1 MVTDAQVRRLRRKLM
16 EGKTLEAAAAAAAM
30 SERSA
35 RTWKEGLLPSRT
47 KEPRDWRTRPDPFR
61 DVWESDVV
69 PLLQADESGRL
80 EAKTIVEVLGQRYP
94 GRYGEAQLRTM
105 QRRVR
110 QWRALQGPPR
120 TVYFQQDA
128 QPGREGAF
136 DFTHGTE
143 LGVTIV
149 GQPFRHLLFQFLL
162 VYSGW
167 RWVGLAFGETFEALV
182 GGLQGALWELGG
194 VPPVL
199 RHDNLSAATHE
210 LARSGGRAL
219 NSRFADVLEHYG
231 TASSRISPGE
241 SHENGA
247 AEKAHDL
254 LKSAIEQAIIVR
266 GSRDFNSPE
275 QYLGFVRELV
285 DRRFNT
291 GAATALAEERQKLGP
306 LPSSPIP
313 SYSTYSIQ
321 VRRWSTVRVRGRIYS
336 VPSRLIGHDVEVRQ
350 HPDEVE
356 VLFAG
361 RVIERMPRV
370 REEGGHRID
379 YRHIIWSL
387 VRKPGAFA
395 RYRYREDLFPSMT
408 FRRAYDSLRASRGD
422 RADVEYVRI
431 LHLAA
436 STMEATVERRLTE
449 LLARAEPFEYA
460 DVKSTEGERAAV
472 PQVAIG
478 VPDLATYDSLLR
490 GSLAGGAS

>member
-1 MVTDAQVRRLRRKLM
+1 M

-35 RTWKEGLLPSRT
+35 RTWKEGLLPSQT

-110 QWRALQGPPR
+110 QWRAVQGPPR

-247 AEKAHDL
+247 AEKAPTTSSSL
-254 LKSAIEQAIIVR
+254 RS
-266 GSRDFNSPE
+266 SR
-275 QYLGFVRELV
+275 
-285 DRRFNT
+285 
-291 GAATALAEERQKLGP
+291 
-306 LPSSPIP
+306 PSSFAAAGTSSVRSSTSP
-313 SYSTYSIQ
+313 SSAT
-321 VRRWSTVRVRGRIYS
+321 WWT
-336 VPSRLIGHDVEVRQ
+336 
-350 HPDEVE
+350 
-356 VLFAG
+356 
-361 RVIERMPRV
+361 
-370 REEGGHRID
+370 
-379 YRHIIWSL
+379 
-387 VRKPGAFA
+387 
-395 RYRYREDLFPSMT
+395 
-408 FRRAYDSLRASRGD
+408 
-422 RADVEYVRI
+422 
-431 LHLAA
+431 AA
-436 STMEATVERRLTE
+436 STPGLPPHWLKSDRSSDRFRRRLSPATARTRSRSDDGARSE
-449 LLARAEPFEYA
+449 CAVGSTPSLLA
-460 DVKSTEGERAAV
+460 
-472 PQVAIG
+472 
-478 VPDLATYDSLLR
+478 
-490 GSLAGGAS
+490 